1 MINMDKKRL
10 AKQLGVIVLVIA
22 MFIGLDTGIYQ
33 LFIKRVISHHSPGM
47 QKMSVEVGNYVP
59 FTGSENVYSAEGVTK
74 LEGDIPVIDGAAAL
88 LPIYAGF
95 VQSIYPESSVIY
107 NGEDYDASSAM
118 HYTNTRG
125 AYKDI
130 VDGNADIIIC
140 AQPSDEQLQYAKD
153 NGVEL
158 EMVPIGSDAFVF
170 IVNDSNPV
178 NNITIEQ
185 IRGIYSGE
193 IKNWKELGGKD
204 IPIAAMRRNKNSGS
218 QTALEKLMGDTPIKP
233 DYTTLF
239 GSPIGFSFRYYV
251 TGMLGEGKVKILT
264 INGIAPTA
272 GTIADGSYP
281 VAGNIYAI
289 YRKGET
295 NENVQKAIDFMLSPE
310 GQKIVEQSGYIPLS

>member
-1 MINMDKKRL
+1 MINMDKKKL

-233 DYTTLF
+233 DYTTLL

-251 TGMLGEGKVKILT
+251 TGMLGEGGVKILT

-272 GTIADGSYP
+272 ETIADGSYP